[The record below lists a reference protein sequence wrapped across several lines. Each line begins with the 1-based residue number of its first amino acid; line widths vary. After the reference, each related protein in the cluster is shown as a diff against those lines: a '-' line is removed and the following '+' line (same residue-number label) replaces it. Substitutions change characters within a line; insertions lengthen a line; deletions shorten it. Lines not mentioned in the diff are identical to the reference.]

1 MQVAK
6 NYFLSSDRVF
16 SRKLNEILLALQIE
30 RQLSKREIFELYV
43 NKIYLGNRAYG
54 IEAADHGYY
63 GKPIAELP
71 LADLAMI
78 DGLLKDTCAYD
89 PVANP
94 ESDRIRGDWI
104 LGRML
109 PLG

>member
-16 SRKLNEILLALQIE
+16 SRKLNEILLALQID

-43 NKIYLGNRAYG
+43 NKIYLAIRAYG
-54 IEAADHGYY
+54 IEAAAHVYY
-63 GKPIAELP
+63 VKPIAELP

-78 DGLLKDTCAYD
+78 AGLPKAPSAFN

-94 ESDRIRGDWI
+94 ERARIRQI
-104 LGRML
+104 GRAHV
-109 PLG
+109 